1 MQNLGGNLTIITG
14 QKRILLNCHYI
25 IIITL
30 SVINIISRVVRELC
44 TGTIII
50 SQGKRSPTP
59 AAASL
64 PLQKEKRNTVTQR
77 IGDAS
82 YFNFF
87 LGSRLICKHLHY
99 NRDTVNSSNQHA
111 GAMSSTSTLCIHR
124 HSVPHNYLLIVKYA
138 MENECLQ
145 YIRFLIF
152 LSFPLG
158 FFLSIRFTYCF
169 S

>member
-1 MQNLGGNLTIITG
+1 MQNLGGNLTIITE
-14 QKRILLNCHYI
+14 QKRILLNCHYA
-25 IIITL
+25 IITP
-30 SVINIISRVVRELC
+30 SVINIISRVIRELC

-50 SQGKRSPTP
+50 TQGKQSPMP

-64 PLQKEKRNTVTQR
+64 PLQKEKRQTVTQH

-87 LGSRLICKHLHY
+87 LRSRLICKHPHY

-111 GAMSSTSTLCIHR
+111 GVMSSTFTLCI
-124 HSVPHNYLLIVKYA
+124 SP
-138 MENECLQ
+138 
-145 YIRFLIF
+145 
-152 LSFPLG
+152 SW
-158 FFLSIRFTYCF
+158 CF